1 MPGVTKRQQLAWY
14 LYDFGNS
21 AYAAIVLLAVYSTYF
36 KNAVVGGAL
45 GTRLWGTAI
54 GIAMLV
60 VAIISPIVGAIADYS
75 GAKKRFLFVFTAQA
89 VLFMGLLFFVQKG
102 DIVTGML
109 FFILAEIG
117 YRSAQ
122 VVYDAFLPEIAA
134 PHEMGRI
141 SGIGWAVGS
150 AGGIVILLLAL
161 PLILVFPGTLTVRLV
176 MVLGAVFYGI
186 SAVFIFIWLP
196 ERAPH
201 RSLPAGENYI
211 TVGFKRLW
219 RTIREASRYKQA
231 VRFVIA
237 SIVFNGGV
245 IAAMDFAAILGG
257 TLFGIQQQGLII
269 LVILVQVTNVLGAW
283 VFGSLVQ
290 RASAK
295 GSLLVAI
302 GLMALA
308 VLLIYITP
316 NATMFFMVASLAG
329 LAMAGVQSV
338 SRTIVGLISPVA
350 KSAEFYGFY
359 SVAGRTSSFLGPL
372 VYGWVA
378 ADFAH
383 RYMLTHGMD
392 PIAADKAGLRA
403 GLFVMAGLMIVGM
416 LILLLMDEKA
426 AIAAAYEESE
436 ITMS

>member
-1 MPGVTKRQQLAWY
+1 MAATEAWVSSWSVKGDP
-14 LYDFGNS
+14 LS
-21 AYAAIVLLAVYSTYF
+21 
-36 KNAVVGGAL
+36 
-45 GTRLWGTAI
+45 
-54 GIAMLV
+54 
-60 VAIISPIVGAIADYS
+60 IADFS
-75 GAKKRFLFVFTAQA
+75 ASKKRFLFVATAMSCVFTA
-89 VLFMGLLFFVQKG
+89 LLFFTRQGTVF
-102 DIVTGML
+102 IGML

-117 YRSAQ
+117 YRGAQ
-122 VVYDAFLPEIAA
+122 VFYDGLLPELGDQDELAD
-134 PHEMGRI
+134 I
-141 SGIGWAVGS
+141 SGKGWAIGS
-150 AGGIVILLLAL
+150 AGGIVCLLIILPMLLLFDG
-161 PLILVFPGTLTVRLV
+161 PLTVRLTFPV
-176 MVLGAVFYGI
+176 AALFFAL
-186 SAVFIFIWLP
+186 SAMPLFLHVR
-196 ERAPH
+196 ERAVPQT
-201 RSLPAGENYI
+201 LPAGENYL